1 MMAKDSNAR
10 TAQVQRKT
18 KETDIALSLTLDGRG
33 DSTVETGVGFFDH
46 MLTHIARH
54 GLFDLEVKARGDLH
68 IDAHHTVEDVGICLG
83 KAFLEA
89 LGDGAGLTRYG
100 HAVVPMDEA
109 LAEAAVDFSGRP
121 FLAFNA
127 DLSGGSVG
135 EFDVALAEEFM
146 RAFAMNSRMTLHIV
160 LREGTNAHHCIEGIF
175 KAVAR
180 ALRQAASLDDRVE
193 GVPST
198 KGMLET

>member
-1 MMAKDSNAR
+1 MGKR
-10 TAQVQRKT
+10 TDVRAALIKRKT
-18 KETDIALSLTLDGRG
+18 KETDIELSLTLDGEG
-33 DSTVETGVGFFDH
+33 NADVDTGVGFFDH

-54 GLFDLEVKARGDLH
+54 GILDLQVKARGDLH

-89 LGDGAGLTRYG
+89 IGEGVGLTRYG

-121 FLAFNA
+121 FLAFEA
-127 DLSGGSVG
+127 DLPLGSVG
-135 EFDVALAEEFM
+135 EFDVELTEEFM
-146 RAFAMNSRMTLHIV
+146 RALAMNSRMTLHII
-160 LREGTNAHHCIEGIF
+160 LRQGTNAHHCIEAIF

-180 ALRQAASLDDRVE
+180 ALRQAVSLDDRVQ